1 MMSNFANIFVMK
13 KNSPY
18 TAAMTGGGFLF
29 EETDALFPLLQ
40 SEDSESLLK
49 DEAVNNRLLHINSE
63 TARKRNINEIVRRYK
78 AMPKSFWID
87 YSEMDEKDRRT
98 ANLFAIL
105 KTYKILFDF
114 HVNVTMR
121 RWNSIAKSVSID
133 DIMMEFNEI
142 SARDEFVDTWT
153 ETTKKKVASVYLS
166 IISKVKMMDN
176 KNGLLPV
183 SCNNFDYYLTH
194 GEQWFLEACLLQPYQ
209 IESIKKT
216 LL

>member
-1 MMSNFANIFVMK
+1 MK

-29 EETDALFPLLQ
+29 EETDALLPLLQ

-78 AMPKSFWID
+78 AMPKTFWTD
-87 YSEMDEKDRRT
+87 YSEMDENDRRI

-153 ETTKKKVASVYLS
+153 ETTKKKVASAYLS
-166 IISKVKMMDN
+166 ILRKVKMMDN

-183 SCNNFDYYLTH
+183 SCNNFAYYLTH

>member
-1 MMSNFANIFVMK
+1 MK

-29 EETDALFPLLQ
+29 EETDALLPLLQ

-49 DEAVNNRLLHINSE
+49 EEAVNNRLLHINSE

-78 AMPKSFWID
+78 AMPKTFWTD
-87 YSEMDEKDRRT
+87 YSEMDENDRRI

-142 SARDEFVDTWT
+142 SARDEFVDTWA
-153 ETTKKKVASVYLS
+153 ETTKKKVASAYLS
-166 IISKVKMMDN
+166 ILRKVKMMDN

-183 SCNNFDYYLTH
+183 SCNNFAYYLTH
-194 GEQWFLEACLLQPYQ
+194 GEPWFLEACLLQPYQ
-209 IESIKKT
+209 IESIKMT

>member
-1 MMSNFANIFVMK
+1 MVNI

-29 EETDALFPLLQ
+29 EETDVLLPLLQ

-49 DEAVNNRLLHINSE
+49 DEAVNNRLLHTNSE
-63 TARKRNINEIVRRYK
+63 KARKTNMREIVRRYE

-87 YSEMDEKDRRT
+87 YSEMDENDRRI

-142 SARDEFVDTWT
+142 SARDEFVDSWA
-153 ETTKKKVASVYLS
+153 ETTKKKVASAYLS
-166 IISKVKMMDN
+166 ILRKVKMMDN

-194 GEQWFLEACLLQPYQ
+194 GEPWFLEACLLQPYQ
-209 IESIKKT
+209 IESIKKS

>member
-1 MMSNFANIFVMK
+1 MANI

-29 EETDALFPLLQ
+29 EETDVLLPLLQ

-63 TARKRNINEIVRRYK
+63 KARKTNMCEIVRRYE

-87 YSEMDEKDRRT
+87 YSEMDENDRRI

-121 RWNSIAKSVSID
+121 RWNSIAKSVSIN

-142 SARDEFVDTWT
+142 SARDEFVDSWA
-153 ETTKKKVASVYLS
+153 ETTKKKVASAYLS
-166 IISKVKMMDN
+166 ILRKVKMMDN

-194 GEQWFLEACLLQPYQ
+194 GEPWFLEACLLQPYQ